1 MSKTHLC
8 PLLPQRAA
16 RGRALALHGTDPRCC
31 HLAEP
36 CREHPHVLRPPGAT
50 SPGHSGSTC
59 TAAVPSLGAKGC
71 SPFAEHLWKA
81 PVKHFLGV
89 LPPGLLQ
96 SAPAP
101 RASRVQ
107 SPALSLSITVLLTA
121 ASWSGQPP
129 SLELCL
135 SHYYA
140 SAHFALFTFLLFKEI
155 TLKCTSAGS
164 TFAFLELS
172 IDISSNCLQLP

>member
-1 MSKTHLC
+1 M
-8 PLLPQRAA
+8 
-16 RGRALALHGTDPRCC
+16 C
-31 HLAEP
+31 HLPERGA
-36 CREHPHVLRPPGAT
+36 LRRAPARAPANR
-50 SPGHSGSTC
+50 SHQPLPWWQPRWVMVAAPAQLQCQPSVP
-59 TAAVPSLGAKGC
+59 TAALFLRSI
-71 SPFAEHLWKA
+71 LWKA
-81 PVKHFLGV
+81 PVKHFLGAA
-89 LPPGLLQ
+89 
-96 SAPAP
+96 SP
-101 RASRVQ
+101 RAVAITAGAPGQ
-107 SPALSLSITVLLTA
+107 PAAERNPQRALPEYHGA
-121 ASWSGQPP
+121 ANCAVSWSSQAP